1 MFGLF
6 KPASKATVTTSINGV
21 KKSYTM
27 GVITNLIGIIILI
40 PTLGALKTVKNLL
53 CFVYGGHNVFLSKRS
68 IR

>member
-27 GVITNLIGIIILI
+27 GVITNLIGITILI
-40 PTLGALKTVKNLL
+40 PTLGALKTVKSLL
-53 CFVYGGHNVFLSKRS
+53 CFVYGGHNVSLSKRS
-68 IR
+68 FI